1 MKFKHLLP
9 ILTTLS
15 LQAHADLPLT
25 VDDWLVNKRYLSRLL
40 VVKSRQKIIDRHGCY
55 YYQE

>member
-9 ILTTLS
+9 ILMTLS

-25 VDDWLVNKRYLSRLL
+25 VADLL
-40 VVKSRQKIIDRHGCY
+40 ADKIIGQTVYEKCILI
-55 YYQE
+55 